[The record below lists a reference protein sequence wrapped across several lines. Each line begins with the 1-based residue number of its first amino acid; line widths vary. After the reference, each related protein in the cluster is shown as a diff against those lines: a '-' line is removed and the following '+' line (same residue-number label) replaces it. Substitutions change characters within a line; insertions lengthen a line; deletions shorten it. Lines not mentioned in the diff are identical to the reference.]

1 MNFNSPIGYSKN
13 PLPVTNVSFLDQ
25 VSSAGSEGTKDNR
38 SQFQQP
44 GNPKFSILSLPLE
57 IIIQITNYLDQF
69 GIIALMKVNSHLYH
83 VVRPQL
89 YHTIVIEPKWSAFM
103 KEFTLGVTYIKSS
116 YNIKHLIQTD
126 GSLIHKL
133 IIKGLPDSL
142 TFDSIN
148 DMMVKFCKNLQLTQ
162 LAWKPHFKLSF
173 LDMNLLNLQT
183 LDVDITEDIFSGN
196 LDFTVF
202 KNLHN
207 LRRLCIGPY
216 TKMTVI
222 RDIMRYIPSQV
233 EVLQLTKHY
242 KDLIEPVSKKLLI
255 RHHEDL
261 DYDLQEINDL
271 RYIFPTTFELKKLS
285 LSGILVSSRQI
296 QSFRINFQLLT
307 TFVLKA
313 TEFNFGGDS
322 FLKELKFENLKHLA
336 IDYRQGYQD
345 YVPLFLSNHRLL
357 TKLDLVIRI
366 NDTFP
371 FNEDN
376 YQIINKLPLN
386 ALSVELIQEKNLNW
400 MNQPIRLSKLKFF
413 RDLQLQSCRF
423 NASNEETLEFIKYQ
437 PQLKL
442 LEVFGLNAGGS
453 PHFALSVLHPNVYDE
468 WFKIQHVAL
477 IYFRICPLDYI
488 KLNHWI
494 FERKSQKNTIED
506 SVIVEPRDGL
516 EEWFDN
522 RVRVL

>member
-13 PLPVTNVSFLDQ
+13 PLPVTNVSFLEGD
-25 VSSAGSEGTKDNR
+25 SSAGSEEVSNYVHHAREPKMTK
-38 SQFQQP
+38 FT
-44 GNPKFSILSLPLE
+44 ILSLPLE
-57 IIIQITNYLDQF
+57 IIVQITNYLDQF
-69 GIIALMKVNSHLYH
+69 GIIALMKVNTQLYH
-83 VVRPQL
+83 TVRPQL

-126 GSLIHKL
+126 GKLIHRL

-148 DMMVKFCKNLQLTQ
+148 DMMVKFCKNLQLMQ
-162 LAWKPHFKLSF
+162 LTWKPHFKLGF

-207 LRRLCIGPY
+207 LRKLSIGPY

-222 RDIMRYIPSQV
+222 RDIMRYIPSHV

-271 RYIFPTTFELKKLS
+271 RYIFPTTFSLKKLS
-285 LSGILVSSRQI
+285 LSGLLVSSKQI
-296 QSFRINFQLLT
+296 LSFKINFDLLT
-307 TFVLKA
+307 TFILKA

-322 FLKELKFENLKHLA
+322 FIKELKFNNLTNLA

-345 YVPLFLSNHRLL
+345 FVPAFLANHRTI

-371 FNEDN
+371 FKEEN
-376 YQIINKLPLN
+376 YKIINDLPLN
-386 ALSVELIQEKNLNW
+386 TLSLEINQEKNLNW
-400 MNQPIRLSKLKFF
+400 ISQPIRLSRLNFL
-413 RDLQLQSCRF
+413 RGLQLQCCRF
-423 NASNEETLEFIKYQ
+423 NASNEETLEFIKHQ

-477 IYFRICPLDYI
+477 IYFKICPIDYI

-494 FERKSQKNTIED
+494 FERKSQKNSIED